1 MRMSGSITSNLE
13 IRANSVASDEGIS
26 TSKVYERIG
35 SEYESANSAAISEVV
50 ESEGLTM
57 REPHINR
64 DLTSLEG
71 NRLYPSEVRDMIDYL
86 DEHFPYLDSRDAE
99 DIVSR
104 ISSLEN
110 RKLNMERVCWK
121 SEATLL
127 KVRIKKGRI
136 CLAQVSPANSN
147 LLSLMRTMRLLVEL
161 SLKQW
166 KRHGRN
172 GVGLRLNGKVR
183 DEV

>member
-1 MRMSGSITSNLE
+1 MGMNRTMVGSITSNLE
-13 IRANSVASDEGIS
+13 IRA
-26 TSKVYERIG
+26 
-35 SEYESANSAAISEVV
+35 SEYESANTAAISEAV

-57 REPHINR
+57 NR

-110 RKLNMERVCWK
+110 RKLNMERV
-121 SEATLL
+121 
-127 KVRIKKGRI
+127 
-136 CLAQVSPANSN
+136 
-147 LLSLMRTMRLLVEL
+147 
-161 SLKQW
+161 
-166 KRHGRN
+166 
-172 GVGLRLNGKVR
+172 
-183 DEV
+183 

>member
-1 MRMSGSITSNLE
+1 MRMAGSITSNLE
-13 IRANSVASDEGIS
+13 IRASVASDEGIS
-26 TSKVYERIG
+26 TSKVYEPI
-35 SEYESANSAAISEVV
+35 SEYESANTSAIQEAV

-110 RKLNMERVCWK
+110 RKLNMERV
-121 SEATLL
+121 
-127 KVRIKKGRI
+127 
-136 CLAQVSPANSN
+136 
-147 LLSLMRTMRLLVEL
+147 
-161 SLKQW
+161 
-166 KRHGRN
+166 
-172 GVGLRLNGKVR
+172 
-183 DEV
+183 

>member
-35 SEYESANSAAISEVV
+35 SEYESANTAAISEVV

-57 REPHINR
+57 NR

-110 RKLNMERVCWK
+110 RKLNMERV
-121 SEATLL
+121 
-127 KVRIKKGRI
+127 
-136 CLAQVSPANSN
+136 
-147 LLSLMRTMRLLVEL
+147 
-161 SLKQW
+161 
-166 KRHGRN
+166 
-172 GVGLRLNGKVR
+172 
-183 DEV
+183 

>member
-1 MRMSGSITSNLE
+1 MGMNRTMAGSITSNLE
-13 IRANSVASDEGIS
+13 IRASVASDEGIS
-26 TSKVYERIG
+26 TSKVYEPI
-35 SEYESANSAAISEVV
+35 SEYESANTSAIQEAV

-57 REPHINR
+57 NR

-110 RKLNMERVCWK
+110 RKLNMERV
-121 SEATLL
+121 
-127 KVRIKKGRI
+127 
-136 CLAQVSPANSN
+136 
-147 LLSLMRTMRLLVEL
+147 
-161 SLKQW
+161 
-166 KRHGRN
+166 
-172 GVGLRLNGKVR
+172 
-183 DEV
+183 

>member
-1 MRMSGSITSNLE
+1 MGMNRTMVGSITSNLE
-13 IRANSVASDEGIS
+13 IRASVA
-26 TSKVYERIG
+26 
-35 SEYESANSAAISEVV
+35 SEYESANTAAISEAV

-57 REPHINR
+57 NR

-110 RKLNMERVCWK
+110 RKLNMERV
-121 SEATLL
+121 
-127 KVRIKKGRI
+127 
-136 CLAQVSPANSN
+136 
-147 LLSLMRTMRLLVEL
+147 
-161 SLKQW
+161 
-166 KRHGRN
+166 
-172 GVGLRLNGKVR
+172 
-183 DEV
+183 